1 VDRKGH
7 SFLLQQ
13 GHAEATRGSRQET
26 YQKHL
31 WMTVDSSSV
40 RVLRVLCSLCVSVC
54 VYCVLFQCV
63 ISLSVCF
70 VVLTAN
76 SVKKYDHRYNF
87 RPRRKLSLSRLLIC
101 CSSLLR
107 HIYIRFIMSAD
118 TLDAKSRDFFER
130 AKLKQTASLT
140 FAGIGLLF
148 FGMAVEDGGQ
158 SNSATIM
165 EDATSGD
172 TKDMYEALSSGY
184 GFSCFVKLLACL
196 LAFAVSLYFSTF
208 FCG

>member
-1 VDRKGH
+1 
-7 SFLLQQ
+7 
-13 GHAEATRGSRQET
+13 
-26 YQKHL
+26 
-31 WMTVDSSSV
+31 
-40 RVLRVLCSLCVSVC
+40 
-54 VYCVLFQCV
+54 
-63 ISLSVCF
+63 
-70 VVLTAN
+70 
-76 SVKKYDHRYNF
+76 
-87 RPRRKLSLSRLLIC
+87 
-101 CSSLLR
+101 
-107 HIYIRFIMSAD
+107 MSAD

-208 FCG
+208 FCGTLNEKKALRSCVEIDENGTPSAAETAGSYEQPPHNTPPPTPPDYFQSQKLAGELPPPPPVYQQVPTTPQVVMSGGDNSSIDKSDIA